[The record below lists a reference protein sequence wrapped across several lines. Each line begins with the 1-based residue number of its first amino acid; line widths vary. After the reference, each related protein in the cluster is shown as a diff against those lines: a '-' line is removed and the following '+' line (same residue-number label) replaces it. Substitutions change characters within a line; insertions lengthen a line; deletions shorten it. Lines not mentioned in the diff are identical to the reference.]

1 MWKSIVLGLGMV
13 GGCVNSSATSQQQQS
28 QNVAKQDD
36 GTGQGHEEGGRHLG
50 STQIQLASGG
60 TFELGVKVLDPD
72 PIYMIIGG
80 IRGETTSGGQSK
92 DIEIRAIASGPSA
105 GTTIGT
111 GVAAVAGVL
120 TNSVTP
126 GYASEGPEENVAL
139 NFTKIEL
146 QYQNQDPETGK
157 QIVAAGNAIAILAGG
172 PDAAN
177 AVNVLTPAFG
187 LPSSCG
193 FPGGDSCDRLQI
205 TYDVATGG
213 KLGNRVAIVIH
224 DRTTNSPVEG
234 AVVTACF
241 GQGSQTVVTDANGT
255 AVTGAFVGAQVS
267 GVGVV
272 ASIGGQQLQCQR
284 GATCDVTVPVK

>member
-36 GTGQGHEEGGRHLG
+36 GTGQGHEEGGRHLA

-72 PIYMIIGG
+72 PIYLMYGTIK
-80 IRGETTSGGQSK
+80 GESTSGDHSK

-111 GVAAVAGVL
+111 GIAAVAGVL

-139 NFTKIEL
+139 NFTKIQL
-146 QYQNQDPETGK
+146 QYQNQDPDTSK
-157 QIVAAGNAIAILAGG
+157 QIASVGSAIAGLAGG
-172 PDAAN
+172 PDATN
-177 AVNVLTPAFG
+177 AIEVLTPAFG

-193 FPGGDSCDRLQI
+193 GGDTCDRLQI

-224 DRTTNSPVEG
+224 DRTTGSPVEG

-255 AVTGAFVGAQVS
+255 AVTAAFVGAQVS